1 MSDICLISRFL
12 HLIHPAHAVL
22 FHRSNLLTEQD
33 EVETWQRLD
42 GWMVGDVVVYLLAG
56 CRAQGLVK
64 AGLQSFFIDESDVPE
79 GEVSDDVM
87 LHGFLYIVP
96 FMDKSREWQVGTLAE
111 SHYCPREIYVFEVV
125 LHSWDVLEPVLFR
138 ITSTRTFVL

>member
-1 MSDICLISRFL
+1 MSDICHIRGFL
-12 HLIHPAHAVL
+12 HLIHPAHAVGL
-22 FHRSNLLTEQD
+22 HRGYLLTEQD
-33 EVETWQRLD
+33 EVETGQRLD

-64 AGLQSFFIDESDVPE
+64 AGLQSFFIDESDVPK
-79 GEVSDDVM
+79 GKVSDDVM

>member
-1 MSDICLISRFL
+1 MSDICLITKFL
-12 HLIHPAHAVL
+12 HLIYPARAVL
-22 FHRSNLLTEQD
+22 FHRGNLLTEQD
-33 EVETWQRLD
+33 KVETWQRLD

-87 LHGFLYIVP
+87 LHGSGLVLVDAWD
-96 FMDKSREWQVGTLAE
+96 MKQEGLVGIFANA
-111 SHYCPREIYVFEVV
+111 HHGP
-125 LHSWDVLEPVLFR
+125 
-138 ITSTRTFVL
+138 